1 MRFKRLF
8 SVTAMLLAA
17 AVPVTLAQ
25 PHLVVARSLTLTGSL
40 DGFDGRLDLLEDARL
55 TPELKKTLWESGGPE
70 MAFDP
75 KDPVYKDLTS
85 IPLRKAVLRLLDE
98 RGKVIA
104 KKTLEREMARMRF
117 EALRPG
123 RRTILVTT
131 DLSAGFGSYSG
142 PDTELLEVIG
152 DRLEQVVAQDAESGS
167 NEPIRLASTLK
178 TEWKLVPAVGGEN
191 GQKDILEFACRP
203 ADWGSMKSDFVLIY
217 TRYHWDGTGWVEF
230 TRTAHGFW
238 EADNG
243 FPKSARFPSATEE
256 APK

>member
-40 DGFDGRLDLLEDARL
+40 DSFDGRLDLLEDARL

-152 DRLEQVVAQDAESGS
+152 DRLGRSWRRMPNLAQMSRSDWRVRSKRNGS
-167 NEPIRLASTLK
+167 WFPRSAARTVRRTSWSLPAARLI
-178 TEWKLVPAVGGEN
+178 GG
-191 GQKDILEFACRP
+191 Q
-203 ADWGSMKSDFVLIY
+203 
-217 TRYHWDGTGWVEF
+217 
-230 TRTAHGFW
+230 
-238 EADNG
+238 
-243 FPKSARFPSATEE
+243 
-256 APK
+256 